1 LSFNV
6 ANILGSYAPDRF
18 YIVFKTYQ
26 SLPVKFAGISAW
38 RKNENNI
45 SVNWNVE
52 NESDVDHY
60 ELERS
65 ANGMNFESIQQQLPL
80 NNNYE
85 SFNTFP
91 MDDMIMKEVFN
102 YCEQPEEQEPTHSI
116 NLPVAEHVNI
126 VIEDNDN
133 NEILQQKDEI
143 KNNDVFDL
151 KKDENDNVSVNSNLT
166 KKKLNKLNLEGLKQK
181 CVELNLQADGSKND
195 LIERILNNDS

>member
-1 LSFNV
+1 MISCSYLKNYNFFNIFFQIIIFLI
-6 ANILGSYAPDRF
+6 ILYLWFKVISIEAT
-18 YIVFKTYQ
+18 VFLLDQK
-26 SLPVKFAGISAW
+26 LK
-38 RKNENNI
+38 KDNNTKA
-45 SVNWNVE
+45 SCV
-52 NESDVDHY
+52 S
-60 ELERS
+60 
-65 ANGMNFESIQQQLPL
+65 GTCSIPL

-143 KNNDVFDL
+143 KKNDVFDL